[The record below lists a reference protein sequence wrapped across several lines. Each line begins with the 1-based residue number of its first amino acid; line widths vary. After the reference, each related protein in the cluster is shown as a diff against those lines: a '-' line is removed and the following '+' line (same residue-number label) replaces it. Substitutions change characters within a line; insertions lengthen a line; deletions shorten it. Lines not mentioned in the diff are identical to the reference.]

1 MVLLSLYGVVMK
13 SLKKSVVVAV
23 CVCLGSVMGFS
34 QEALAARKIQI
45 GHAYAAQ
52 HPMHQSMVAF
62 ADQVRTAT
70 KGELEFEII
79 PSGVLGGEIELIQ
92 QTVGGMLDASL
103 IGAITMFQG
112 FAPQAAIE
120 DLPFIFTD
128 RAVVH
133 KAIDGA
139 FGAYMAEKV
148 IEPLGL
154 KVATFLEHGFRQIT
168 NNKRAIARPED
179 LVGMKLRVPPLA
191 LRVEAFKLLGANPV
205 PMALPELFTA
215 LQQGTVDGQEN
226 PLATIESYKFYEVQK
241 FLSLTNHTYVS
252 APLIFN
258 RDIWKSFDAAT
269 QKIIL
274 DAARKAQLM
283 SRDLYV
289 SYEAEAL
296 KRIKSSGVT
305 VTTNVDYMAF
315 ADKVKPVWETFRKKN
330 GNELFNLIAQ
340 AEKK

>member
-1 MVLLSLYGVVMK
+1 MK
-13 SLKKSVVVAV
+13 TLKRNVVAV
-23 CVCLGSVMGFS
+23 CICLGLVMGLS
-34 QEALAARKIQI
+34 QDALAARKIQI

-52 HPMHQSMVAF
+52 HPMHLSMEAF
-62 ADQVRTAT
+62 AAQVKQET
-70 KGELEFEII
+70 KGEIEFEIV

-112 FAPQAAIE
+112 FAPKAAIE

-128 RAVVH
+128 RLVVH
-133 KAIDGA
+133 KAVDGA
-139 FGAYMAEKV
+139 FGVYMAEKV

-168 NNKRAIARPED
+168 NNKRAITKPED
-179 LVGMKLRVPPLA
+179 LAGMKLRVPPLA

-226 PLATIESYKFYEVQK
+226 PMATIESYKFNEVQK

-252 APLIFN
+252 APLVFN
-258 RDIWKSFDAAT
+258 KDSWKSFDAAT

-274 DAARKAQLM
+274 DAAKKAQTM

-289 SYEAEAL
+289 NYETEAL
-296 KRIKSSGVT
+296 KRVRDSGVT
-305 VTTNVDYMAF
+305 VTTDVDYKAF
-315 ADKVKPVWETFRKKN
+315 ADKVKPVWESFRQKQ
-330 GNELFNLIAQ
+330 GNELFDLISQ

>member
-1 MVLLSLYGVVMK
+1 MK
-13 SLKKSVVVAV
+13 SLKKSVAAVV
-23 CVCLGSVMGFS
+23 CVCLASVMGLS

-52 HPMHQSMVAF
+52 HPMHQSMEAF
-62 ADQVRTAT
+62 AAQVKEAT
-70 KGELEFEII
+70 QGELEFEIV

-92 QTVGGMLDASL
+92 QTIGGMLDASL

-128 RAVVH
+128 RVVVH
-133 KAIDGA
+133 KAVDGA
-139 FGAYMAEKV
+139 FGAYIAEKV

-154 KVATFLEHGFRQIT
+154 KVATFLEHGFRQVT

-179 LVGMKLRVPPLA
+179 LNGLKLRVPPLA
-191 LRVEAFKLLGANPV
+191 MRVEAFKLLGANPV

-226 PLATIESYKFYEVQK
+226 PMATIESYKFNEVQK

-252 APLIFN
+252 APLVFN
-258 RDIWKSFDAAT
+258 RESWKSFDAAT

-283 SRDLYV
+283 SRELYI
-289 SYEAEAL
+289 SYETEAL
-296 KRIKSSGVT
+296 KRIKDSGVT
-305 VTTNVDYMAF
+305 VTTEVDYQAF
-315 ADKVKPVWETFRKKN
+315 SDKVKPVWEMFRQKH
-330 GNELFNLIAQ
+330 GGELFDLITQ

>member
-1 MVLLSLYGVVMK
+1 MK
-13 SLKKSVVVAV
+13 SSKRNLVAV
-23 CVCLGSVMGFS
+23 CTCLGLVMGFA
-34 QEALAARKIQI
+34 QDTFAAKKIQI

-52 HPMHQSMVAF
+52 HPMHVSMEAF
-62 ADQVRTAT
+62 AAQVKQET
-70 KGELEFEII
+70 KGELEFEIV

-112 FAPQAAIE
+112 FAPKAAIE

-133 KAIDGA
+133 RAVDGA

-154 KVATFLEHGFRQIT
+154 KVAAFLEHGFRQVT
-168 NNKRAIARPED
+168 NNKRAIVKPED
-179 LVGMKLRVPPLA
+179 LAGLKLRVPPLA
-191 LRVEAFKLLGANPV
+191 MRVEAFKLLGSNPV

-226 PLATIESYKFYEVQK
+226 PLATIESYKFNEVQK
-241 FLSLTNHTYVS
+241 FLSLTNHTYVT
-252 APLIFN
+252 APLVFN
-258 RDIWKSFDAAT
+258 KDAWKSFDAAT

-274 DAARKAQLM
+274 DAAKKAQAM
-283 SRDLYV
+283 SRDLYIK
-289 SYEAEAL
+289 YETEAL
-296 KRIKSSGVT
+296 ARIKDSGVT
-305 VTTNVDYMAF
+305 VTTNVDYKAF
-315 ADKVKPVWETFRKKN
+315 TDKVKPVYEMFRQKH
-330 GNELFNLIAQ
+330 GSELFDLIEQ
-340 AEKK
+340 AGKK